1 MIDFSVIV
9 CTHNRAA
16 ILTDCVDSLLNQ
28 TIDKSRFEII
38 IVDNNSTDGTKEI
51 ATDFCKK
58 HSNIKYMQEKTVGY
72 SATRNCGWKN
82 ATGDIIAYI
91 DDDEIAAPGWL
102 ESIEKA
108 FQIEEKPDIIGGIY
122 LIKYDVTPPGWFIE
136 SMGGTNKNRQKG
148 ILNQRKDCY
157 LAGGNIAFKKEVLEK
172 LNGFSDDF
180 NMKNGF
186 LMMGE
191 DTDICQRA
199 KNAEFQLFYDP
210 DIKIYHRMNQNNY
223 DIEIR
228 KQKAVKIGMAARFVL
243 GRLPFFSHYFKYST
257 YFSMILAD
265 TLNSIFSKKITT
277 KSIILKEKIAYR
289 KGYFEMD
296 QKLRTQESNHDRPR
310 PNNFIRL

>member
-16 ILTDCVDSLLNQ
+16 ILTDCVDSLLTQ

-38 IVDNNSTDGTKEI
+38 IVDNNSTDNTEEI
-51 ATDFCKK
+51 AKDFVKNN
-58 HSNIKYMQEKTVGY
+58 SNIKYLQEKTVGY
-72 SATRNCGWKN
+72 SAPRNCGWKN
-82 ATGDIIAYI
+82 ALGNIVAYI
-91 DDDEIAAPGWL
+91 DDDEIAAPDWL

-122 LIKYDVTPPGWFIE
+122 LIKYDKIPPDWFIE

-172 LNGFSDDF
+172 LNGFSNDF

-199 KNAEFQLFYDP
+199 KNAGFKLFYDP
-210 DIKIYHRMNQNNY
+210 NIKIYHRMNQNNY

-228 KQKAVKIGMAARFVL
+228 KQKAEKTGMAARFVL
-243 GRLPFFSHYFKYST
+243 GRLPFFNHYFKYLT
-257 YFSMILAD
+257 YFSMIFAD
-265 TLNSIFSKKITT
+265 VITT
-277 KSIILKEKIAYR
+277 IFLKKQRQNPLFLKRKSHTEKDILKWIK
-289 KGYFEMD
+289 
-296 QKLRTQESNHDRPR
+296 N
-310 PNNFIRL
+310 

>member
-16 ILTDCVDSLLNQ
+16 ILTDCVDSLLTQ

-38 IVDNNSTDGTKEI
+38 IVDNNSTDNTEEI
-51 ATDFCKK
+51 AKDFAKNN
-58 HSNIKYMQEKTVGY
+58 SNIKYLQEKTVGY
-72 SATRNCGWKN
+72 SAPRNCGWKN
-82 ATGDIIAYI
+82 ALGNIVAYI
-91 DDDEIAAPGWL
+91 DDDEIAAPDWL

-122 LIKYDVTPPGWFIE
+122 LIKYDKIPPDWFIE

-172 LNGFSDDF
+172 LNGFSNDF

-199 KNAEFQLFYDP
+199 KNAGFKLFYDP
-210 DIKIYHRMNQNNY
+210 NIKIYHRMNQNNY

-228 KQKAVKIGMAARFVL
+228 KQKAEKTGMAARFVL
-243 GRLPFFSHYFKYST
+243 GRLPFFNHYFKYLT
-257 YFSMILAD
+257 YFSMIFAD
-265 TLNSIFSKKITT
+265 VITTIFSKKTT
-277 KSIILKEKIAYR
+277 TESVILKEKIAYR

-296 QKLRTQESNHDRPR
+296 KKLKKNKKL
-310 PNNFIRL
+310 N

>member
-16 ILTDCVDSLLNQ
+16 ILTDCVDSLLTQ

-38 IVDNNSTDGTKEI
+38 IVDNNSTDNTEEI
-51 ATDFCKK
+51 AKDFVKNN
-58 HSNIKYMQEKTVGY
+58 SNIKYLQEKTVGY
-72 SATRNCGWKN
+72 SAPRNCGWKN
-82 ATGDIIAYI
+82 ALGNIVAYI
-91 DDDEIAAPGWL
+91 DDDEIAAPDWL

-122 LIKYDVTPPGWFIE
+122 LIKYDKIPPDWFIE

-172 LNGFSDDF
+172 LNGFSNDF

-199 KNAEFQLFYDP
+199 KNAGFKLFYDP
-210 DIKIYHRMNQNNY
+210 NIKIYHRMNQNNY

-228 KQKAVKIGMAARFVL
+228 KQKAEKTGMAARFVL
-243 GRLPFFSHYFKYST
+243 GRLPFFNHYFKYLT
-257 YFSMILAD
+257 YFSMIFAD
-265 TLNSIFSKKITT
+265 VITTIFSKKTT
-277 KSIILKEKIAYR
+277 TESVILKEKIAYR

-296 QKLRTQESNHDRPR
+296 KKLKK
-310 PNNFIRL
+310 NNKLN